1 MENIL
6 NFYAIFA
13 FSYCSAS
20 SPCSGATRNRNSG
33 EETLGGGNAKEENSA
48 VRRSLKREREK
59 RNEREF
65 LCKRNF
71 KRDEVEGKCEKL

>member
-1 MENIL
+1 MPFLPLVIVARRAHVRGQLGIETVAKKRWGGCKGRKL
-6 NFYAIFA
+6 
-13 FSYCSAS
+13 S
-20 SPCSGATRNRNSG
+20 S
-33 EETLGGGNAKEENSA
+33 KEKF
-48 VRRSLKREREK
+48 KREREK

>member
-1 MENIL
+1 MENVL
-6 NFYAIFA
+6 KFYTIFA
-13 FSYCSAS
+13 FIYCSAS
-20 SPCSGATRNRNSG
+20 SPCSGATRDRNSG
-33 EETLGGGNAKEENSA
+33 EETGGGGCKGRELSRKE
-48 VRRSLKREREK
+48 RLKREREK